1 MQAQHRLFLSLLD
14 GSVRYAIP
22 RWQRRYA
29 WTPGDIDTLLADLRT
44 AAGRA
49 GERPHYAGT
58 VLTAPEPTPGTAV
71 LRVVDGQQRLVT
83 VTLLLMRLHE
93 LLRDEP
99 EPVGGWSAPLLHELY
114 LTYLDVDGRHE
125 KLRLQNGDH
134 EEYLAVLHDRPP
146 PATSGALTAAWRH
159 LQAKVGT
166 SDIETCKAGL
176 EALHVVRIELAP
188 NDDPQQIFESL
199 NATGRPL
206 TEGEKLKSWLLMGLP
221 DREQQ
226 EVHENGWLAIERAL
240 DAHHHPERIETFLRD
255 VLRLETGGVPGQRR
269 TYDCLRRHFVGNRYD
284 RDRKALAERLRALA
298 VLYGQIVGA
307 SYHPDRGVER
317 ELLHQREL
325 GFEVQRPF
333 TLRLLR
339 DVESTDALR
348 DCLHLVSTWLTRVWL
363 SHGAVAGFN
372 RLFPTLAYQA
382 TPSRERNPIDHWK
395 ARAAAQ
401 HTTNQRVP
409 NDADVR
415 DGIRSRKA
423 YGGKA
428 TATTKAILAA
438 LMEDEQRDEAPA
450 RDRLTVEHILP
461 QALTDPWRG
470 DLGEDAD
477 RLHAERCQTL
487 PNLTLIGHD
496 PNAKLGTLRFTEK
509 RDRHYAGSAIAMT
522 RRLAEIQEWDEAALD
537 ERAEDLARRACALWE
552 WSPPATPK
560 PAGEGTRSPVR
571 WRLDGGPWHGEP
583 HVAAL
588 VLNVVAEV
596 LDQDPANVD
605 RIVGSTYQDLQV
617 TGTQPNNHA
626 RRFRPIPRH
635 REYGVYPYGN
645 YDDAIDRA
653 RNLAAR
659 CGLVLEATETDATP
673 FQRRFWRLVDRD
685 RLPGAHGNFNALMK
699 RISVVPGTDDEIK
712 AYVGNADSIW
722 LYALVNDDD
731 REARSARAAAYSDV
745 IAAKVNNERLGTHAA
760 REAREGRTI
769 GIHRAWDQGDEM
781 KWSEVA
787 AWLVDQAKRLRA
799 ILRTEQGDPI

>member
-58 VLTAPEPTPGTAV
+58 VLTAPEPTPGSQV

-93 LLRDEP
+93 ILRDEP
-99 EPVGGWSAPLLHELY
+99 EPVGRWSATLVHDTY

-125 KLRLQNGDH
+125 KLRLQNADH

-159 LQAKVGT
+159 LKANVGAT
-166 SDIETCKAGL
+166 DIEPCKAGL

-199 NATGRPL
+199 NATGPPL

-226 EVHENGWLAIERAL
+226 DVHENGWLAIERAL
-240 DAHHHPERIETFLRD
+240 DAHHHPDRIETFLRD
-255 VLRLETGGVPGQRR
+255 VLRLETGDGPGQRR
-269 TYDCLRRHFVGNRYD
+269 TYDCLRRHFVGNGYD
-284 RDRKALAERLRALA
+284 RDRKALADRLRALA
-298 VLYGQIVGA
+298 VHYGQIVGA
-307 SYHPDRGVER
+307 SHHPDRSVER
-317 ELLHQREL
+317 QLLHLREL
-325 GFEVQRPF
+325 GLDVHRPF

-339 DVESTDALR
+339 DGGSTDALR
-348 DCLHLVSTWLTRVWL
+348 DCLHLVSTWLTRIWL
-363 SHGAVAGFN
+363 ADRRATGFN
-372 RLFPTLAYQA
+372 RLFALLASEA
-382 TPSRERNPIDHWK
+382 APGTERDPIEHWT

-401 HTTNQRVP
+401 RRTNQAVP
-409 NDADVR
+409 VDKEVR
-415 DGIRSRKA
+415 AGVQARKA
-423 YGGKA
+423 YGGGA
-428 TATTKAILAA
+428 GATTKAILAA

-450 RDRLTVEHILP
+450 RNRLTVEHILP
-461 QALTDPWRG
+461 QALTDPWRT
-470 DLGEDAD
+470 DLGEDAE

-522 RRLAEIQEWDEAALD
+522 RRLAHIKEWNEAALD
-537 ERAEDLARRACALWE
+537 ERAEDLARRACTLWE
-552 WSPPATPK
+552 WSPPATPQ
-560 PAGEGTRSPVR
+560 PAGKSTGSPVQ
-571 WRLDGGPWHGEP
+571 WRLDAGPWHGEP
-583 HVAAL
+583 HVPAL
-588 VLNVVAEV
+588 VLNVVADI
-596 LDQDPANVD
+596 LDRDPSNAD

-617 TGTQPNNHA
+617 PGTQPNNHA

-699 RISVVPGTDDEIK
+699 RISVVPGTDDEIE
-712 AYVGNADSIW
+712 AYVGNPD
-722 LYALVNDDD
+722 
-731 REARSARAAAYSDV
+731 
-745 IAAKVNNERLGTHAA
+745 
-760 REAREGRTI
+760 
-769 GIHRAWDQGDEM
+769 
-781 KWSEVA
+781 
-787 AWLVDQAKRLRA
+787 
-799 ILRTEQGDPI
+799 